1 MKITYVSDRF
11 VWKHPGEILPFFE
24 SMEIFERER
33 GERERGERERDRQT
47 DRQTDRQRETER
59 DRERQREAER
69 DRDRER
75 FVSTSF
81 SIKSSQFILAG
92 YDKTNSFFSESKSML
107 RLNTVLWIQYCGVP
121 HCLF

>member
-11 VWKHPGEILPFFE
+11 LRKHPSEILPFFE
-24 SMEIFERER
+24 SMEIFKRERER
-33 GERERGERERDRQT
+33 EREERERR
-47 DRQTDRQRETER
+47 ER
-59 DRERQREAER
+59 DRERQRETER